1 MEKKQSSFL
10 VAFPVSSVY
19 FGALVGPSMVSGAF
33 AAVYFAPYGA
43 WGLVLPLV
51 TMGLAAFIVTCGMI
65 GISRWKVY
73 DYSSYARKLYGPL
86 SPVLSPLLEIF
97 LVLAMIVGGSSVIA
111 MGGTFFNSLLGMP
124 VFLGA
129 VLMALISSLLVLW
142 GANLVRKS
150 STFMT
155 IVLVVGFFLL
165 VVFAAGT
172 KAQRLSAIISRWE
185 TPAGIGFL
193 SGVVPALSL
202 GLSHASNALTLSSVS
217 QNILTRKDAV
227 MVGLISF
234 VLNSSAFIACTV
246 LILPY
251 CPEAL
256 AESVPNLYIINT
268 FLIERVPWLPVV
280 YSVVMFFGLA
290 SSGAPQLHAV
300 ASRVLPL
307 YPASWKMKDLTKNI
321 ISSVIYMTVCIAISF
336 LGLRTIISAGY
347 GLLGSLAV
355 PLIVIPLCIVM
366 PVRLYKERSLKND

>member
-1 MEKKQSSFL
+1 MEKKQSSFFA
-10 VAFPVSSVY
+10 AFPVSSVY

-43 WGLVLPLV
+43 WGLILPLV

-65 GISRWKVY
+65 GICRWKVY

-86 SPVLSPLLEIF
+86 SPVLSPLLEVF
-97 LVLAMIVGGSSVIA
+97 LILAMIVGGSSVIA
-111 MGGTFFNSLLGMP
+111 MGGTFFNSLFGMP
-124 VFLGA
+124 VFIGA
-129 VLMALISSLLVLW
+129 VLMAVISSLLVLW
-142 GANLVRKS
+142 GADLVRKS

-155 IVLVVGFFLL
+155 VVLVAGFFLL
-165 VVFAAGT
+165 VAFAAGT
-172 KAQRLSAIISRWE
+172 KSERLFSIIARWDVPDE
-185 TPAGIGFL
+185 VRFL
-193 SGVVPALSL
+193 TGVAPALSL

-217 QNILTRKDAV
+217 QNIRTFKDAC

-234 VLNSSAFIACTV
+234 VLNSAAFIACTV

-268 FLIERVPWLPVV
+268 FLVERVPWLPAV
-280 YSVVMFFGLA
+280 YSAVMFFGLA

-307 YPASWKMKDLTKNI
+307 YPPSWKAADLTKNI
-321 ISSVIYMTVCIAISF
+321 ITSFVYMAVCIAISF
-336 LGLRTIISAGY
+336 LGLRTIISSGY

-355 PLIVIPLCIVM
+355 PLIVIPLCVVM
-366 PVRLYKERSLKND
+366 PVRLYRERSLKK

>member
-1 MEKKQSSFL
+1 MEKKQSSFF

-43 WGLVLPLV
+43 WGLILPLV

-65 GISRWKVY
+65 GIRRWKVY

-86 SPVLSPLLEIF
+86 SPVLSPLLEVF
-97 LVLAMIVGGSSVIA
+97 LILAMIVGGSSVIA
-111 MGGTFFNSLLGMP
+111 MGGTFFNSLFGMP
-124 VFLGA
+124 VFIGA
-129 VLMALISSLLVLW
+129 VLMAVISSLLVLW
-142 GANLVRKS
+142 GADLVRKS

-155 IVLVVGFFLL
+155 VVLVAGFFLL

-172 KAQRLSAIISRWE
+172 KSERLSAIITSWE
-185 TPAGIGFL
+185 VPHGVRFL
-193 SGVVPALSL
+193 TGVAPALSL

-217 QNILTRKDAV
+217 QNIRTFRDAC

-234 VLNSSAFIACTV
+234 VLNSAAFIACTV

-268 FLIERVPWLPVV
+268 FLVEKVPWLPVV

-307 YPASWKMKDLTKNI
+307 YPDSWRVTDLTKNI
-321 ISSVIYMTVCIAISF
+321 ITSFVYMAVCIAISF
-336 LGLRTIISAGY
+336 LGLRTIISSGY

-355 PLIVIPLCIVM
+355 PLIVIPLCVVM
-366 PVRLYKERSLKND
+366 PVRLYRERSLKK